1 MKLLMS
7 PTSPYVRKV
16 RVLLAE
22 KNLQCEMVQLN
33 LWKGEIGD
41 LEERN
46 PLRKIP
52 VLITDEG
59 DNIYDSRTIAA
70 YLDAIAAP
78 HFYPQEA
85 RARALVQSREML
97 ADGATDAFVM
107 ILMTR
112 TIDPDAATARWT
124 KWLTRKVRRSLAQMA
139 AGMEGRDPDN
149 LDMGDI
155 ACACMLDF
163 LSFRFPELE
172 WRDEH
177 APLAAWL
184 DSVLARDSFARTDPR
199 QGL

>member
-22 KNLQCEMVQLN
+22 KGLQCEMVRLN

-59 DNIYDSRTIAA
+59 DSIHDSRTIAA
-70 YLDAIAAP
+70 YLDALAAP
-78 HFYPQEA
+78 HFYPPGA
-85 RARALVQSREML
+85 RERALVQSREML
-97 ADGATDAFVM
+97 ADGAADAFIM

-112 TIDPDAATARWT
+112 TIDPDAATARWS
-124 KWLTRKVRRSLAQMA
+124 KWLTRKVRRSLARLEA
-139 AGMEGRDPDN
+139 EAEGRDPAA

-172 WRDEH
+172 WRAEH
-177 APLAAWL
+177 AQLAAWL
-184 DSVLARDSFARTDPR
+184 ESVLARDSFARTDPR